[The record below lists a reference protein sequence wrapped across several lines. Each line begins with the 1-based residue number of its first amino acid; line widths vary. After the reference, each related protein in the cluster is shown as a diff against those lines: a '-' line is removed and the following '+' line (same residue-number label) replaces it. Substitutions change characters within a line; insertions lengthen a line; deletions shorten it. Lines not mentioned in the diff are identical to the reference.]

1 MKRAVMAFALAL
13 TLGGEAWAVPPGELA
28 ARAQAA
34 EARGDTA
41 TALGA
46 LEELLAA
53 GINSTDVLYNLGTV
67 YARSERFGEAIW
79 CFERVTLRSPGHL
92 AGRKNLRATRVRLAR
107 RDAGRTGR
115 AVVETLPSLS
125 VQVGELLPYG
135 YAVPLTV
142 LAQIAVMGAWMVRR
156 KTRTEITRV
165 GATIATVFALCV
177 FAFGAVVVTARRARP
192 PSAIVL
198 RGGLH
203 TLQTPRIDGI
213 PEAVV
218 REGERITL
226 TRREGEY
233 ARIQTLSGT
242 TGWLALRD
250 LGMLED

>member
-1 MKRAVMAFALAL
+1 MKRTMFAFVLAFALV
-13 TLGGEAWAVPPGELA
+13 GEAWAVPPGELA
-28 ARAQAA
+28 ARARTA
-34 EARGDTA
+34 EAQGDTA
-41 TALGA
+41 TAARA

-92 AGRKNLRATRVRLAR
+92 AARKNLRATRVRLAR
-107 RDAGRTGR
+107 RDAARTGR
-115 AVVETLPSLS
+115 AVVETPPSLS
-125 VQVGELLPYG
+125 VQMGELLPYG
-135 YAVPLTV
+135 YAVPLAV
-142 LAQIAVMGAWMVRR
+142 LAQIAVISAWMVRR
-156 KTRTEITRV
+156 KTRTEVARV

-177 FAFGAVVVTARRARP
+177 FAFSAAVVTARRARP

-198 RGGLH
+198 HGGLRA
-203 TLQTPRIDGI
+203 LQTPRVDGI
-213 PEAVV
+213 PEGTV

-233 ARIQTLSGT
+233 ARIQTVSGT

-250 LGMLED
+250 LGILED